1 MICNNCKTENNDNSQ
16 VCRSCGLRIAAATIS
31 GETVIG
37 VAQDEVLYAGFW
49 KRAAAAV
56 IDSFLLFLIGI
67 GLNFLFITITG
78 SDQGLENA
86 NNIVGVLFGWLYFS
100 ALESSERQATI
111 GKKALGIIVTDSN
124 GNRISFFKASGR
136 HFGKIVSSIT
146 LGIGFIMAGFTKKKQ
161 TLHDIM
167 FNCVV
172 VVKN

>member
-1 MICNNCKTENNDNSQ
+1 MICNNCNIENNDNSQ

-31 GETVIG
+31 GEAV
-37 VAQDEVLYAGFW
+37 VDAVQSEVLYAGFW

-67 GLNFLFITITG
+67 ALGFLFIIVTG
-78 SDQGLENA
+78 SDQGLESA
-86 NNIVGVLFGWLYFS
+86 SNILGVLLGWIYFS
-100 ALESSERQATI
+100 VLESSERQATI
-111 GKKALGIIVTDSN
+111 GKKALGIIVTDTH

-167 FNCVV
+167 FDCVV